1 MQCFIHVKSISR
13 KKFGSSNSEISA
25 FCTSKEYDN
34 VTTPYHPFSLYSL
47 IWQVVT
53 YGRLKTKENFKLLAL
68 KSGRGRLRYL
78 HILQKYQD
86 IFAMTYKVLCLTAS
100 SSITKHKIFQYSGAN
115 WIYVGHDFAHVFVSI
130 DVFPG
135 NRIHLK
141 NTM

>member
-34 VTTPYHPFSLYSL
+34 VTTPNHPFSLYSL

-100 SSITKHKIFQYSGAN
+100 SSITKHKIFITRAQIGSMLGMILLTYLSVLTYFRE
-115 WIYVGHDFAHVFVSI
+115 IVYI
-130 DVFPG
+130 
-135 NRIHLK
+135 
-141 NTM
+141 